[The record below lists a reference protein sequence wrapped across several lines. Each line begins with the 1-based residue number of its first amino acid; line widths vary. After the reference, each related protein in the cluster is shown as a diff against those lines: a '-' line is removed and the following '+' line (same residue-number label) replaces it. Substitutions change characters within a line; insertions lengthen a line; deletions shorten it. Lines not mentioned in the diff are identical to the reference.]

1 MILNRIVFQEHVA
14 VVMEAVGIGISI
26 SISVGVAME
35 MIIVPGME
43 D

>member
-14 VVMEAVGIGISI
+14 VVMEAVGIGIRI
-26 SISVGVAME
+26 SAGVAME